1 VKWVDEEAVKL
12 SWERGREDP
21 WPNELEARGAKVV
34 SSRWEE
40 RRGEE
45 EVMRWM
51 GGAVGEEKSECM
63 QCKQAKLAN

>member
-1 VKWVDEEAVKL
+1 MYVCSVKWVDEEAVKL

-40 RRGEE
+40 ERRRLCDG
-45 EVMRWM
+45 
-51 GGAVGEEKSECM
+51 
-63 QCKQAKLAN
+63 

>member
-45 EVMRWM
+45 RRRLCDGWVVRL
-51 GGAVGEEKSECM
+51 GRRNRNACNAS
-63 QCKQAKLAN
+63 KQS